1 MKKFNQFLSELE
13 QLNQVFTKKGQVF
26 LDDLLNGELYI
37 NLKIDTS
44 SFIIKKDNN
53 ELKYFG
59 REGKQEIDTIKRAGS
74 NIWEPSIEHIE
85 KQQWEKLP
93 NGITIATEMF
103 NPKISTIIK
112 WDKAPKGGMIISW
125 IKMKGKTV
133 PLNDPI
139 YDMVADILQI
149 TPPPVIHA
157 GKLNA
162 KQKQSIE
169 QLVNDPDV
177 LSGEAFA
184 AELLS
189 IFTLKPAH
197 AFLAGKFIEGVVIY
211 DSRGNSYKITDNFFK
226 IKNKEK
232 NKDKSDVFHEL
243 ISATAYKHIEAAFK
257 SVKKNP
263 RSMKKIM
270 SKDGQDRY
278 ISFIASVTGT
288 IVQKIAKDMGNVDA
302 YKSDVENSRYS
313 NITADKAPAGVSAL
327 VQKYWWAEDLFR
339 TLLYSLRRDK
349 KRLHAKS
356 GLTADRKN
364 LINDMVSQMK
374 ELEIL

>member
-44 SFIIKKDNN
+44 SFIINKDNN

-85 KQQWEKLP
+85 KQDWQKLP

-103 NPKISTIIK
+103 NPKISTVIK

-125 IKMKGKTV
+125 IKMNRKTV

-139 YDMVADILQI
+139 YDKVADILQI

-211 DSRGNSYKITDNFFK
+211 DSRGNSFKITDNFFK

-243 ISATAYKHIEAAFK
+243 ISATAYKHIVSAFK
-257 SVKKNP
+257 SDKKNP
-263 RSMKKIM
+263 RSMNKIM
-270 SKDGQDRY
+270 SKSGQDRY

-288 IVQKIAKDMGNVDA
+288 IVQKIAKEMGNVDA

-356 GLTADRKN
+356 GLTSDRKD

-374 ELEIL
+374 DMKIL

>member
-103 NPKISTIIK
+103 NPKIGTVIK

-125 IKMKGKTV
+125 IKMNRKTV

-139 YDMVADILQI
+139 YDKVADILQI

-257 SVKKNP
+257 SVINNP

-270 SKDGQDRY
+270 SKSGQDRY

-288 IVQKIAKDMGNVDA
+288 IVQKIAKEMGNVDA

-356 GLTADRKN
+356 GLTSDRKD

-374 ELEIL
+374 DMKIL

>member
-1 MKKFNQFLSELE
+1 MKKFNQFISELE

-85 KQQWEKLP
+85 KQDWQKLP

-125 IKMKGKTV
+125 IKMNRKTV

-139 YDMVADILQI
+139 YDKVADILQI

-270 SKDGQDRY
+270 SKSGQDRY
-278 ISFIASVTGT
+278 IAFIASVTGT

-356 GLTADRKN
+356 GLTSDRKD

-374 ELEIL
+374 DMKIL